1 MVEISYSEHY
11 ELAELAGK
19 SIAEVREQYT
29 SEFEIP
35 DRAQAILNDKPL
47 KKKLEAE
54 IKLEDSDMLS
64 FEEKSRR
71 GLVVLGAFL
80 LTLLVT
86 GGLFAYTYT
95 VDTITITTVVATAD
109 FASVTANATTTALDY
124 QLLGSVN
131 GKLGS
136 QDLFAVTGDSDYSGD
151 VEVLVSLANADELV
165 QEYRF
170 WMMRV
175 ELTDAGGSTKVD
187 KEGITKVISLDKPS
201 TSFVVDSANI
211 TGQTVYVYCQG
222 GSYKTFPFV
231 QLGTSHSD
239 PLIFCEVVQASQYLG
254 TP

>member
-1 MVEISYSEHY
+1 MVEISYGEHY

-29 SEFEIP
+29 SEFDIP
-35 DRAQAILNDKPL
+35 DRAQAILNDEPL

-54 IKLEDSDMLS
+54 IRLEDSDMLS

-95 VDTITITTVVATAD
+95 VATITITTLEAPAD
-109 FASVTANATTTALDY
+109 FASVTANTTTTALNY

-136 QDLFAVTGDSDYSGD
+136 QDLFAITGDSEYSGD
-151 VEVLVSLANADELV
+151 VEVIVSLANADELV

-170 WMMRV
+170 WMMRL
-175 ELTDAGGSTKVD
+175 ELTDAGGSPMRD
-187 KEGITKVISLDKPS
+187 IEGITKVISLSKPE
-201 TSFVVDSANI
+201 TSFAIESANI

-222 GSYKTFPFV
+222 GSYKTLPFAL
-231 QLGTSHSD
+231 LGTSHSD
-239 PLIFCEVVQASQYLG
+239 PLIFCEVIQASQYQ
-254 TP
+254 

>member
-1 MVEISYSEHY
+1 MVEISYGEHY

-35 DRAQAILNDKPL
+35 DRAQAILNDQPL

-54 IKLEDSDMLS
+54 IRLEDSDMLS

-95 VDTITITTVVATAD
+95 VATITITTTVAAAD
-109 FASVTANATTTALDY
+109 FASVTANATTGDLDY

-131 GKLGS
+131 GQLGS
-136 QDLFAVTGDSDYSGD
+136 QDLFAVTGDSDYTGD

-170 WMMRV
+170 WMMRL
-175 ELTDAGGSTKVD
+175 ELTDGSGNTPQD
-187 KEGITKVISLDKPS
+187 IEGITKIISLNKPN
-201 TSFVVDSANI
+201 TSFAVDSANF
-211 TGQTVYVYCQG
+211 TGATVYVYCQG
-222 GSYKTFPFV
+222 GSYKTHPFAL
-231 QLGTSHSD
+231 LGTSESD
-239 PLIFCEVVQASQYLG
+239 PLIFCEVVQASQYIS
-254 TP
+254 P

>member
-1 MVEISYSEHY
+1 MVEISYGEHY

-19 SIAEVREQYT
+19 SVAEAREQYT
-29 SEFEIP
+29 PEFEIP

-54 IKLEDSDMLS
+54 IRLEDSDMLS

-95 VDTITITTVVATAD
+95 VATITITTLEAPAD
-109 FASVTANATTTALDY
+109 FASVTANASTDDLDY

-131 GKLGS
+131 GQLGS
-136 QDLFAVTGDSDYSGD
+136 QDLFAITGDSEYSGD
-151 VEVLVSLANADELV
+151 VEVIVSLANADELV

-175 ELTDAGGSTKVD
+175 ELTDAGGSTPQD
-187 KEGITKVISLDKPS
+187 IEGITKVISLSKPE
-201 TSFVVDSANI
+201 TSFAIESANI
-211 TGQTVYVYCQG
+211 TGKTVYVYCQG
-222 GSYKTFPFV
+222 GSYKTLPFAL
-231 QLGTSHSD
+231 LGTSHSD
-239 PLIFCEVVQASQYLG
+239 PLIFCEVVQASQYQ
-254 TP
+254 